1 MQMKRLLLYE
11 EYGMIEIE
19 NQKHRRKVNMNQKI
33 LFTAVGGT
41 DPISSTNCYDGAILH
56 ICRYYQPDKVIMYMS
71 KEMLENQEKDNR
83 YQYCLDKLCELQ
95 HRMMKYEVIEKKE
108 LTKVHEFDFYYEDF
122 QKIIREMCLRGRRQ

>member
-41 DPISSTNCYDGAILH
+41 DPISSTNCYDE
-56 ICRYYQPDKVIMYMS
+56 Q
-71 KEMLENQEKDNR
+71 
-83 YQYCLDKLCELQ
+83 
-95 HRMMKYEVIEKKE
+95 
-108 LTKVHEFDFYYEDF
+108 FYIFAD
-122 QKIIREMCLRGRRQ
+122 IISRIK